1 MKKLTIEQKA
11 QRYDEVIE
19 RAKTEKEKS
28 RNLGLLEFIDE
39 NFPELSESEDER
51 IRKALINGFKD
62 YKGWD
67 EEWFDGITVREAID
81 WLEKQGKQNLNA
93 WTEGDEKQARQIER
107 IVHNDGC
114 SKKLQEQIANWFK
127 SIKYRVQ
134 PQPQQEWNEE
144 DTQYIN
150 DTLALLSFGCSIHS
164 VGEVKEWLQSLNN
177 RVQLKQ
183 EWNEEDERNASYI
196 CAALDCY
203 YRLREDKNNTNG
215 QEDLDKARN
224 WLYNKLK
231 SLSPQNKWKPSG
243 WSEKDETAIHLAC
256 EFIRHHS
263 RKGDSIG
270 GIDCSALIERL
281 KFLKDRMK

>member
-1 MKKLTIEQKA
+1 MKELSIEQKT
-11 QRYDEVIE
+11 QRYDKAIK
-19 RAKTEKEKS
+19 RANELNYVSDKDSLQRKTVEH
-28 RNLGLLEFIDE
+28 I
-39 NFPELSESEDER
+39 FPELKESEDEKVE
-51 IRKALINGFKD
+51 KAIFGMVYDSDNELWSSYDVSKSD
-62 YKGWD
+62 
-67 EEWFDGITVREAID
+67 VLD

-93 WTEGDEKQARQIER
+93 WTEEDEKQARQIER

-114 SKKLQEQIANWFK
+114 SKKLQEQITNWFK

-134 PQPQQEWNEE
+134 SQPQQEWNEE

-183 EWNEEDERNASYI
+183 EWSEEDKTNASYI

-203 YRLREDKNNTNG
+203 YRLREDRNNTNG
-215 QEDLDKARN
+215 QENLDKARN

-231 SLSPQNKWKPSG
+231 YLSPQNKCRPSG
-243 WSEKDETAIHLAC
+243 WSEEDETAIHLAC

-281 KFLKDRMK
+281 KFLKDRVK

>member
-1 MKKLTIEQKA
+1 MKELSIEQKA
-11 QRYDEVIE
+11 QRYDKAIK
-19 RAKTEKEKS
+19 RANELNYVSDKDSLQRKTVEH
-28 RNLGLLEFIDE
+28 I
-39 NFPELSESEDER
+39 FPELKESEDEK
-51 IRKALINGFKD
+51 IRKTLRERIIRYDPNNEILIK
-62 YKGWD
+62 
-67 EEWFDGITVREAID
+67 EEGISQKQFLA
-81 WLEKQGKQNLNA
+81 WLEKQGEQNLNA

-134 PQPQQEWNEE
+134 PQPQ
-144 DTQYIN
+144 
-150 DTLALLSFGCSIHS
+150 
-164 VGEVKEWLQSLNN
+164 
-177 RVQLKQ
+177 Q

-243 WSEKDETAIHLAC
+243 WSEDKV
-256 EFIRHHS
+256 
-263 RKGDSIG
+263 K
-270 GIDCSALIERL
+270 
-281 KFLKDRMK
+281 